1 MLLESVKFFQGSE
14 MQETIH
20 TTVWSVGS
28 AWVNIQ
34 MLLQSLSGLAKTSWI
49 YKIGLRILWEQD
61 VLQDFQNFLC

>member
-1 MLLESVKFFQGSE
+1 

-49 YKIGLRILWEQD
+49 YKIGLSILWEQD

>member
-1 MLLESVKFFQGSE
+1 

-34 MLLQSLSGLAKTSWI
+34 MLLQSLSDLAKTSWI
-49 YKIGLRILWEQD
+49 SKIGLGILWEQD